1 MYALCAHTH
10 CVFCFCFDS
19 AWLGSFLLLL
29 NGCASPLFL
38 CFRAL
43 FSQWSGSDQSL
54 LSALPSLHELP
65 FVSIPFHDGDNTYN
79 QLGWV
84 SPASAQMFARYF
96 QHNAWWQEHV
106 NFCRYA
112 HVPVGNMASDA
123 PAFVSDVFF
132 ARSLKDANHL
142 LWLSRSV
149 NPQYVL
155 PACCVCAP
163 VFVCAGYFLMR

>member
-1 MYALCAHTH
+1 MHCAHTH
-10 CVFCFCFDS
+10 CVFCF
-19 AWLGSFLLLL
+19 
-29 NGCASPLFL
+29 LFL
-38 CFRAL
+38 FGLARLVFAAAKRICSPFFSAFVPCFSL
-43 FSQWSGSDQSL
+43 QWSGSDQSL